1 MDTIDNDSNNTDIRS
16 DNDTYSEK
24 RCRELCLKTLK
35 ELKSGRVF
43 QHGHDRKQ

>member
-35 ELKSGRVF
+35 ELNCEVQIS
-43 QHGHDRKQ
+43 